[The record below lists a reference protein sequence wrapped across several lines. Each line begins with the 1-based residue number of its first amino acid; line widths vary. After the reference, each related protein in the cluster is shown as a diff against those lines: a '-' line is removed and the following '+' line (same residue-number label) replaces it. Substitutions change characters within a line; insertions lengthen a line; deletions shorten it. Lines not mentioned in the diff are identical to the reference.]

1 MSVYRRRQAASAFTA
16 VPVLVL
22 FALLFAFLSGCQ
34 FSFQKAQPLTANGTI
49 EATEVKVVAEVGG
62 TLQKLAV
69 KEGDRVQAGQLI
81 ARLDDSSY
89 RLLADQARA
98 GLAGAQA
105 SLAEARAGARAQEIE
120 AARREAER
128 LAALAAGA
136 REQAALQEDNF
147 RRAKELFQAGALP
160 EQELLAVETRFSTA
174 RHQLEAAQA
183 QLEAARARLALLEA
197 GSPEQTIERLA
208 AAVKQS
214 ESNLALARLNLEKTR
229 LAAPADGVVAGCNF
243 TEGELIRPGAEVAT
257 LLNDRDLWLW
267 VYIPENRLGQVKV
280 GQPVQIRVD
289 AYPGKTFPGQVEY
302 ISPKAEFTPRN
313 VQTREDRVNLVF
325 RIKIRVTGGR
335 EELKPGLPAD
345 VTFGS

>member
-1 MSVYRRRQAASAFTA
+1 MPARRRSRAISTLILFT
-16 VPVLVL
+16 
-22 FALLFAFLSGCQ
+22 LLLTFFTGCQ
-34 FSFQKAQPLTANGTI
+34 LFQREQPLTANGTI

-81 ARLDDSSY
+81 ALLDDSSY
-89 RLLADQARA
+89 RLLTDQARA
-98 GLAGAQA
+98 GLAGSQA

-120 AARREAER
+120 AARREADR
-128 LAALAAGA
+128 LEALAAGA

-147 RRAKELFQAGALP
+147 RRTKELFQAGALP
-160 EQELLAVETRFSTA
+160 EQELFAAEVQYNTA

-197 GSPEQTIERLA
+197 GSREQTIERLA
-208 AAVKQS
+208 AAVKQG

-229 LAAPADGVVAGCNF
+229 LKAPADGVVASCNF

-267 VYIPENRLGQVKV
+267 VYIPENRLGQVKA

-325 RIKIRVTGGR
+325 RVKIRVTGGR

-345 VTFGS
+345 VTFAP